1 MPLIPLDSEAE
12 IQPVDS
18 TGSGFAVGSIPQQQS
33 QGSFL
38 QPQDRASSQQPA
50 RLQPQ
55 GQNFLDDPFFVERSV
70 EANKRTLR
78 QMRRQAALIPL
89 GEASPVA
96 EPAPVATPETEYH
109 WEGAAKQAGYGIAR
123 TMGANLPSAIG
134 KTFDFINRA
143 EPGDESSLTKIG
155 EENKAQYDL
164 WKKKSVDIQDLNKAI
179 ARHTESYL
187 TQAVAQSGETLG
199 ALGINAVGT
208 AAGSLVGMPWLG
220 TALSAAT
227 FQDLNYEDVYNQAI
241 EKGATP
247 DAAKKAGYINGTID
261 SILDSLQLKALQS
274 VFKPASKL
282 TNFLWKLGATSLF
295 TEGGLEGVQGV
306 QETIGS
312 EWAAKPKEETAAQ
325 FTQRMWDNRSELWQ
339 TFKDNAIPAAIMSA
353 GIGVP
358 GHIMGSMSNSQLVK
372 GIKNGLENGKMTTD
386 DVRTLLDSKL
396 KDADEST
403 KRKIEGLI
411 SKEKEDVATTEEPP
425 LPEAPPEELIPLDEA
440 NVPDLELQPA
450 PALSP
455 QNVGIEIPS
464 PESQTFIEGQPIIPQ
479 GVVQPSVNQEQV
491 TSPDVSTQG
500 AGQTPGI
507 ESSPVVL
514 PQAGPQ
520 EGAPANVPGAQSV
533 TEPLLNV
540 AAPVQEEKT
549 AKSGQAAGELTED
562 TKINGVTFR
571 QLEDLIIND
580 KPGIKKELEDIKGLH
595 GRAGMQD
602 LVNPGK
608 LYARLRKRLV
618 TEQGMTK
625 DQAKDALQGPFKRY
639 EQRFKEV
646 EGGIENAESVR
657 GNEGQIKTG
666 RDVGQEGQGKG
677 GEDLQLQEPEKASG
691 QEGGINRKAFY
702 SGIEIGKKELDI
714 HRESK
719 TGTETTYRY
728 RPFKYQGAEYLAVQ
742 KNMPGAR
749 GPEFEVR
756 APTGHVVQ
764 NFKREGAKYNGT
776 FNFAGINTLKDF
788 YHKVSTLAQDDAV
801 NFLDDYH
808 YSQPTPKQSPT
819 VAPEPQAAGGPGGV
833 NQSKVAY
840 YDTVFEEEAKTKYP
854 HHISILNKITREDNF
869 PTVWMT
875 PPYKGKNHLGKVDIT
890 QGVID
895 VHPQMIERL
904 AKKIAKYH
912 DVTVNDVLPELYKEI
927 IQHEQVHIK
936 QQSDMRLPNKRISK
950 NHPLEIEAYEQGN
963 IRKAIDKIIET
974 KKQSAHEE
982 SNPIPTNKEAL
993 RQKNLEKR
1001 EAVRAA
1007 REKKGE
1013 GSIPQQ
1019 DTTNL
1024 KGGVPNAKETE
1035 KANAE
1040 KEQSREA
1047 ASGLQVSAQ
1056 AQKEKIER
1064 KARHAQNAPNFR
1076 AWIRAKGGLTTP
1088 TMRDHGLLDD
1098 KAYIGI
1104 RNKNGMGID
1113 EMLHMAIDDGWL
1125 MPGATEEDFVDAIE
1139 KNTKKVTGAE
1149 NDLLK
1154 AHENDYNKYIENL
1167 EQEAKDAGLQDR
1179 DIEEAERSG
1188 VQQADEDFKAASD
1201 AEEAELVSIFG
1212 KDWDKPQ
1219 SDKLVLTSEEGT
1231 AWDKGDVKDLGPQGK
1246 KAVFPTEKIKPAEYK
1261 NQGNMFGPQKGET
1274 LDLFGQ
1280 GQTKLNLP
1288 DITLNNQTFSDN
1300 RKAVGQFRKW
1310 MRTAGLSK
1318 ELLDRLDVE
1327 VKNTLKIIGNVRR
1340 SEAEHGQKLSELKK
1354 AIGSTTFF
1362 DDASVLV
1369 QFADD
1374 MSLIKAEDTAYHEA
1388 FHVMLDKLVSKE
1400 NRVALLDHYKGNEE
1414 DAAKAFSKFVVG
1426 EETTSIPKPIRK
1438 IFYQIKRILTR
1449 IGNAFRQSQYK
1460 TPEDFFKAIYFGAD
1474 LKGGRQATGANEFA
1488 QSVKMS
1494 LDKAVKKITDNPN
1507 FVKWFGGSKVVD
1519 ENGEPLVVY
1528 HGSGKANI
1536 RAFDP
1541 SKAGDILR
1549 SDWGKGIYFTPSHW
1563 MADSYRKGAVKSL
1576 DSSANKAWE
1585 EFEKAAKDYGTGVMD
1600 MGMDIRSGKITQK
1613 QYDGLKEYE
1622 GKWRDALKNADR
1634 AESGEVYP
1642 VYLKMQNPY
1651 VYQAVGVTDPFLA
1664 DYAKDKG
1671 HDGIVVVGQHVEGPL
1686 MDYAQEIIVF
1696 HPTQIKSIY
1705 NVGTF
1710 DPNNPDIRLQVEA
1723 WHGSPHE
1730 WAGGKADLSK
1740 VGTGEGEQ
1748 AFGWGAYFTDLEDV
1762 AKHYASSLS
1771 RVSPGKYREKYGEN
1785 RVEVYLW
1792 AVGEHQ
1798 KAISNMKERIKSQKE
1813 YIKKWG
1819 ELGES
1824 KKALVGMKEL
1834 LADMEAGDFN
1844 PEVPNRNLYKVT
1856 LHKSKQ
1862 PGEYTWLDWRETPSK
1877 DIINKVIAQKEKEGG
1892 ASTHFKNEVK
1902 KAGVFPG
1909 QGQDLYET
1917 LSLLATRGSYSQ
1929 KGASLLLFRAGID
1942 GIRYPAGMLS
1952 GQKTDAKNYVV
1963 FDESAV
1969 TVEAHTKFN
1978 LKPEPRIDYI
1988 GDMED
1993 ANGNTFGLY
2002 NVFGVD
2008 GRADGSTV
2016 TENTLR
2022 KLGLIPE
2029 GKRAQTKLNIA
2040 STAKEFHAGMAT
2052 ATEDVVGFF
2061 KGLSQTKKIR
2071 AANKAMR
2078 KADTTAFD
2086 RYFAT
2091 PFFSFRKVP
2100 AAWRMFEDG
2109 QKRDENFHTKVDE
2122 LSKAGDGQYW
2132 TIKLAQAKRQIPEE
2146 FKKIWKIFKHLD
2158 QNAIGHKVEAGK
2170 DKGTFVLKDTKGK
2183 EVGVFPSENDA
2194 WEAAT
2199 QRDLEALRKRGLS
2212 KQAVN
2217 AGEAI
2222 IRMRHAGF
2230 NLLSKNIREVIAKYE
2245 ELGMDLPK
2253 YSVWQ
2258 DGEKIVVDLK
2268 MELARLGDLRGY
2280 YMPHSWKPGRI
2291 IVYARREGAHGV
2303 IKKFDTEIM
2312 AANWERDMQG
2322 KGYKTESKI
2331 SGPMPEDV
2339 FDMAGQT
2346 VAVNAMLNES
2356 LERLKKK
2363 DFTLAE
2369 FDLKGEFV
2377 KATGKNKDFRL
2388 IGPTNKR
2395 QGQIL
2400 KDMGGKW
2407 YQAKRDNVEHWH
2419 FMNKPPT
2426 FEKKLTKALALSS
2439 ISGEVDKQTAMLFAG
2454 GLAEQLGNIIKER
2467 GARKHMIHRSGAKGV
2482 EVWEGYE
2489 EDPDLAMA
2497 QYVRSLAA
2505 GEAKHVMAVDMVKHM
2520 TGTDISWKEYK
2531 AMIEDE
2537 QDKTPEYEEYL
2548 DFVKDRG
2555 IDAIGQPHIFKDAS
2569 AYMKDMLRNQEASD
2583 RVIGIVKGLA
2593 VLKYLGF
2600 KLSALPINMSAML
2613 TTVPA
2618 SMKAYGDISIGKAF
2632 GHMAR
2637 MSKMYVQ
2644 YERYKRSND
2653 ASLLPQKYIDLFQEM
2668 EKKGYGKPQF
2678 NRETLATLE
2687 SKMGRGYSRL
2697 IELSMTPFAISETF
2711 NRMVTI
2717 SAAYEGLRAQ
2727 GKSHEEALKIAKDVS
2742 DHAHAIY
2749 GKGNYPHILRGEN
2762 LASQVLKCGYVF
2774 KQFNHNYLQAMWD
2787 MGYNKHDA
2795 KATMWMAA
2803 SPIFLSGMGA
2813 FAGTALI
2820 KAALQALGADDPEE
2834 WFYNQVEEN
2843 LGQKA
2848 GTVARVGLPG
2858 LVGVSLKGSLAIDLT
2873 GIPTKPAEFL
2883 GAPGSVIGDFWEGGK
2898 QLFKGNTSKGVEK
2911 LLPTVLASPV
2921 KAVREYTEGVTSSG
2935 NLPVYYGSKPLAP
2948 DMAESI
2954 TRFLGFSPARI
2965 ASAREKQWN
2974 ERLIEQKYTER
2985 RSGIYARFH
2994 KYFLMPPEARSK
3006 AKYLDLLAEVS
3017 QYNNDLIKSGL
3028 TKKGYSPITPKLLRA
3043 NIKRGF
3049 RPSKKEKLREE
3060 R

>member
-1024 KGGVPNAKETE
+1024 KGGVPNAKETS

-1040 KEQSREA
+1040 KGQSREA
-1047 ASGLQVSAQ
+1047 VPGFQVSAQ

-1064 KARHAQNAPNFR
+1064 KARNA
-1076 AWIRAKGGLTTP
+1076 
-1088 TMRDHGLLDD
+1088 
-1098 KAYIGI
+1098 
-1104 RNKNGMGID
+1104 
-1113 EMLHMAIDDGWL
+1113 
-1125 MPGATEEDFVDAIE
+1125 
-1139 KNTKKVTGAE
+1139 
-1149 NDLLK
+1149 
-1154 AHENDYNKYIENL
+1154 
-1167 EQEAKDAGLQDR
+1167 EQ
-1179 DIEEAERSG
+1179 
-1188 VQQADEDFKAASD
+1188 
-1201 AEEAELVSIFG
+1201 
-1212 KDWDKPQ
+1212 
-1219 SDKLVLTSEEGT
+1219 
-1231 AWDKGDVKDLGPQGK
+1231 
-1246 KAVFPTEKIKPAEYK
+1246 
-1261 NQGNMFGPQKGET
+1261 GE
-1274 LDLFGQ
+1274 
-1280 GQTKLNLP
+1280 TKLNLS

-1318 ELLDRLDVE
+1318 ELLDKLDVE

-1340 SEAEHGQKLSELKK
+1340 SEAEHGRKLSDLGK
-1354 AIGSTTFF
+1354 AIGATTFF

-1369 QFADD
+1369 QFADN
-1374 MSLIKAEDTAYHEA
+1374 MNFIQAEDTAYHEA
-1388 FHVMLDKLVSKE
+1388 FHVMLNKLVSEE
-1400 NRVALLDHYKGNEE
+1400 NRTALLDHFNGNEE
-1414 DAAKAFSKFVVG
+1414 NAAKAFSKFVANQ
-1426 EETTSIPKPIRK
+1426 ETTSIPKPIRK
-1438 IFYQIKRILTR
+1438 IFYQIKKILTR
-1449 IGNAFRQSQYK
+1449 IGNAFRQSGYK
-1460 TPEDFFKAIYFGAD
+1460 TPEDFFKAIYFGVD
-1474 LKGGRQATGANEFA
+1474 LKGGRPSGVNEFA
-1488 QSVKMS
+1488 QSVKLS

-1507 FVKWFGGSKVVD
+1507 FVKWFGGSKVVGED
-1519 ENGEPLVVY
+1519 GEPLVVY
-1528 HGSGKANI
+1528 HGTRSGGFDTFNTDNG
-1536 RAFDP
+1536 AFFAP
-1541 SKAGDILR
+1541 SK
-1549 SDWGKGIYFTPSHW
+1549 
-1563 MADSYRKGAVKSL
+1563 
-1576 DSSANKAWE
+1576 E
-1585 EFEKAAKDYGTGVMD
+1585 AAKSYTSLRQSQSLGSKKV
-1600 MGMDIRSGKITQK
+1600 SNPPKIF
-1613 QYDGLKEYE
+1613 E
-1622 GKWRDALKNADR
+1622 
-1634 AESGEVYP
+1634 
-1642 VYLKMQNPY
+1642 VYLKLLNPLDLTEY
-1651 VYQAVGVTDPFLA
+1651 NTDEKILLYNAGWIGNQKESAEKLRSILGSPSDAKIKEALIETGYNDKLLKNLYHNDPAIYMAKEIFRISETDSFRGATSHNLISAFKYKVIKGQEVFQERVDKTVKSFLE
-1664 DYAKDKG
+1664 KLG
-1671 HDGIVVVGQHVEGPL
+1671 FDGILFNDTDVGSFGNQNNIKVSVV
-1686 MDYAQEIIVF
+1686 F
-1696 HPTQIKSIY
+1696 SPTQIKSIY

-1730 WAGGKADLSK
+1730 WAGGKLDLSK